1 MDETLRKQIDAWT
14 ETDEHGRIV
23 DMLGQIS
30 PEERDSEA
38 TGLLARAYN
47 NLGEY
52 EKALELLDSIEEEEA
67 GDTNWNFRKGYALYF
82 LDRYKEALACFKK
95 ADELTP
101 EDEDTIE
108 FQMTG
113 QRS

>member
-38 TGLLARAYN
+38 TGLLHVHITTWVN
-47 NLGEY
+47 M
-52 EKALELLDSIEEEEA
+52 
-67 GDTNWNFRKGYALYF
+67 
-82 LDRYKEALACFKK
+82 KK
-95 ADELTP
+95 LCLS
-101 EDEDTIE
+101 
-108 FQMTG
+108 G
-113 QRS
+113 SG

>member
-38 TGLLARAYN
+38 TGLLARAYD

-52 EKALELLDSIEEEEA
+52 EKALP
-67 GDTNWNFRKGYALYF
+67 FRKRVRTVGS
-82 LDRYKEALACFKK
+82 
-95 ADELTP
+95 LTVVMLLSLLP
-101 EDEDTIE
+101 PVRI
-108 FQMTG
+108 
-113 QRS
+113 

>member
-38 TGLLARAYN
+38 TGLLARAVVIIGKDGKVMYTE
-47 NLGEY
+47 LVPEITQEPDY
-52 EKALELLDSIEEEEA
+52 DKAIEA
-67 GDTNWNFRKGYALYF
+67 V
-82 LDRYKEALACFKK
+82 KK
-95 ADELTP
+95 
-101 EDEDTIE
+101 
-108 FQMTG
+108 
-113 QRS
+113 

>member
-52 EKALELLDSIEEEEA
+52 EKLWSYLIPSRRKKPEILIGTFGKGMHFTFSTDTRKLWLALRRR
-67 GDTNWNFRKGYALYF
+67 TN
-82 LDRYKEALACFKK
+82 
-95 ADELTP
+95 
-101 EDEDTIE
+101 
-108 FQMTG
+108 
-113 QRS
+113 

>member
-47 NLGEY
+47 LS
-52 EKALELLDSIEEEEA
+52 LIH
-67 GDTNWNFRKGYALYF
+67 
-82 LDRYKEALACFKK
+82 
-95 ADELTP
+95 
-101 EDEDTIE
+101 I
-108 FQMTG
+108 
-113 QRS
+113 

>member
-47 NLGEY
+47 NWV
-52 EKALELLDSIEEEEA
+52 
-67 GDTNWNFRKGYALYF
+67 NM
-82 LDRYKEALACFKK
+82 KK
-95 ADELTP
+95 LCLS
-101 EDEDTIE
+101 
-108 FQMTG
+108 G
-113 QRS
+113 SG

>member
-38 TGLLARAYN
+38 TGLLHVHITTWVN
-47 NLGEY
+47 MKSFGV
-52 EKALELLDSIEEEEA
+52 
-67 GDTNWNFRKGYALYF
+67 T
-82 LDRYKEALACFKK
+82 
-95 ADELTP
+95 
-101 EDEDTIE
+101 
-108 FQMTG
+108 
-113 QRS
+113 